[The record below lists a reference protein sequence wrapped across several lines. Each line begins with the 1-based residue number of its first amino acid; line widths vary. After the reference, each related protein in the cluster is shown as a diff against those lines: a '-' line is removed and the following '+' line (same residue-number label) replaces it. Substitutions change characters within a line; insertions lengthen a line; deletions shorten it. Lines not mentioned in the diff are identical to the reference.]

1 MTAVRRVLF
10 SLLVITLALA
20 AVACGNDDGED
31 TGGAPSEP
39 SSPSG
44 GSALTVGEALEAG
57 GTVTVRGTL
66 FVSDAGGIE
75 LCDAILESF
84 PPQCGEPSVQVAGL
98 DLSTI
103 ELESSPDGAVS
114 WAEGV
119 ELAGRIEDGELR
131 V

>member
-1 MTAVRRVLF
+1 MLF

-20 AVACGNDDGED
+20 AAACGNDDGED
-31 TGGAPSEP
+31 TGGAPPEP

-44 GSALTVGEALEAG
+44 RALTVGEALDAG
-57 GTVTVRGTL
+57 QSERVTVRGTL
-66 FVSDAGGIE
+66 FVSDAGGIQ

-84 PPQCGEPSVQVAGL
+84 PPQCGKPSVQVVGL
-98 DLSTI
+98 DLSTV

-119 ELAGRIEDGELR
+119 ELEGRMEDGELR